1 MKKKRNGRSSLRLRF
16 ILICMSQLVL
26 VAALS
31 ELAGWAFRHWF
42 GVTPEL
48 PIFVWAM
55 VFSGTIG
62 VAVTNH
68 MTKTLIDPI
77 AKLRSAM
84 REVADGDFK
93 VEAKCESCIQ
103 DVQDIY
109 DSFNSM
115 VRELSTTETLQTDFI
130 SDVSHEFK
138 TPINAIEGYAS
149 LLEGEPSPEE
159 QRAYVE
165 KILFN
170 TRRLSA
176 LTGNILLLSKLSN
189 HSILPQKTQFRLD
202 EQIRQAIVA
211 LEQKWSEKE
220 LGFEVELAETP
231 FFGYESLLPHVW
243 TNLIGNAVKFSPK
256 GGEIRIKMMRTEG
269 AVVFTIEDD
278 GPGIVPGDEEHI
290 FTKFYQSESS
300 HGMEGNGLGL
310 ALVRQ
315 IVEMSG
321 GSVDVQNLEARGC
334 RFTVRL
340 PLEQEKG
347 AAFS

>member
-31 ELAGWAFRHWF
+31 ELAGWVFRHWF

-68 MTKTLIDPI
+68 MTKMLIDPI

-93 VEAKCESCIQ
+93 VEAKCESRIQ

-189 HSILPQKTQFRLD
+189 QSILPQKTQFRLD

-321 GSVDVQNLEARGC
+321 GSVDVQNLEAGGC

-340 PLEQEKG
+340 PLEQEKE

>member
-68 MTKTLIDPI
+68 MTKMLIDPI

-189 HSILPQKTQFRLD
+189 QSILPQKTQFRLD

-269 AVVFTIEDD
+269 AAVFTIEDD

-321 GSVDVQNLEARGC
+321 GSVDVRNLEAGGC

>member
-26 VAALS
+26 VAALA

-42 GVTPEL
+42 GVAPEL

-68 MTKTLIDPI
+68 MTKMLIDPI

-93 VEAKCESCIQ
+93 VEAKCESRIQ

-189 HSILPQKTQFRLD
+189 QSILPQKTQFRLD

-321 GSVDVQNLEARGC
+321 GSVDVRNLEAGGC

>member
-1 MKKKRNGRSSLRLRF
+1 
-16 ILICMSQLVL
+16 MSQLVL

-31 ELAGWAFRHWF
+31 ELAGWVFRHWF

-68 MTKTLIDPI
+68 MTKMLIDPI

-93 VEAKCESCIQ
+93 VEAKCESRIQ

-149 LLEGEPSPEE
+149 LLEGEPSHEE

-189 HSILPQKTQFRLD
+189 QSILPQKTQFRLD

-321 GSVDVQNLEARGC
+321 GSVDVRNLEAGGC

>member
-1 MKKKRNGRSSLRLRF
+1 
-16 ILICMSQLVL
+16 MSQLVL

-68 MTKTLIDPI
+68 MTKMLIDPI

-93 VEAKCESCIQ
+93 VEAKCESRIQ

-189 HSILPQKTQFRLD
+189 QSILPQKTQFRLD
-202 EQIRQAIVA
+202 EQIWQAIVA

-315 IVEMSG
+315 IVEMSS
-321 GSVDVQNLEARGC
+321 GSVDVQNLEVGGC

>member
-1 MKKKRNGRSSLRLRF
+1 
-16 ILICMSQLVL
+16 MSQLVL

-68 MTKTLIDPI
+68 MTKMLIDPI

-93 VEAKCESCIQ
+93 VEAKCESRIQ

-176 LTGNILLLSKLSN
+176 LTGNILLLTKLSN
-189 HSILPQKTQFRLD
+189 QSILPQKTQFRLD

-321 GSVDVQNLEARGC
+321 GSVDVQNLEAGGC

>member
-1 MKKKRNGRSSLRLRF
+1 
-16 ILICMSQLVL
+16 MSQLVL
-26 VAALS
+26 VAALA

-42 GVTPEL
+42 GVAPEL

-68 MTKTLIDPI
+68 MTKMLIDPI

-93 VEAKCESCIQ
+93 VEAKCESRIQ

-189 HSILPQKTQFRLD
+189 QSILPQKTQFRLD

-321 GSVDVQNLEARGC
+321 GSVDVRNLEAGGC

-340 PLEQEKG
+340 PLEQEKE

>member
-1 MKKKRNGRSSLRLRF
+1 
-16 ILICMSQLVL
+16 MSQLVL
-26 VAALS
+26 VTALS

-68 MTKTLIDPI
+68 MTKMLIDPI

-189 HSILPQKTQFRLD
+189 QSILPQKTQFRLD

-321 GSVDVQNLEARGC
+321 GSVDVRNLEAGGC

>member
-1 MKKKRNGRSSLRLRF
+1 
-16 ILICMSQLVL
+16 MSQLVL

-68 MTKTLIDPI
+68 MTKMLIDPI

-93 VEAKCESCIQ
+93 VEAKCESRIQ

-189 HSILPQKTQFRLD
+189 QSILPQKTQFRLD

-211 LEQKWSEKE
+211 LEQMWSEKE

-321 GSVDVQNLEARGC
+321 GSVDVQNLEVGGC

>member
-31 ELAGWAFRHWF
+31 ELAGWVFRHWF

-68 MTKTLIDPI
+68 MTKMLIDPI

-93 VEAKCESCIQ
+93 VEAKCESRIQ

-189 HSILPQKTQFRLD
+189 QSILPQKTQFRLD

-315 IVEMSG
+315 IVEISG
-321 GSVDVQNLEARGC
+321 GSVDVQNLEAGGC

>member
-68 MTKTLIDPI
+68 MTKMLIDPI

-93 VEAKCESCIQ
+93 VEAKCESRIQ

-189 HSILPQKTQFRLD
+189 QSILPQETQFRLD

-321 GSVDVQNLEARGC
+321 GSVDVQNLEAGGC

-347 AAFS
+347 AASS

>member
-1 MKKKRNGRSSLRLRF
+1 
-16 ILICMSQLVL
+16 MSQLVL

-68 MTKTLIDPI
+68 MTKMLIDPI

-93 VEAKCESCIQ
+93 VEVKCESRIQ

-189 HSILPQKTQFRLD
+189 QSILPQKTQFRLD

-211 LEQKWSEKE
+211 LEQMWSEKE

-321 GSVDVQNLEARGC
+321 GSVDVQNLEVGGC

>member
-1 MKKKRNGRSSLRLRF
+1 
-16 ILICMSQLVL
+16 MSQLVL

-68 MTKTLIDPI
+68 MTKMLIDPI

-93 VEAKCESCIQ
+93 VEAKCESRIQ

-189 HSILPQKTQFRLD
+189 QSILPQKTQFRLD

-211 LEQKWSEKE
+211 LEQMWSEKE

-321 GSVDVQNLEARGC
+321 GSVDVQNLEVGGC
-334 RFTVRL
+334 WFTVRL

>member
-31 ELAGWAFRHWF
+31 ELAGWVFRHWF

-55 VFSGTIG
+55 VFSGTSG

-68 MTKTLIDPI
+68 MTKMLIDPI

-93 VEAKCESCIQ
+93 VEAKCESRIQ

-189 HSILPQKTQFRLD
+189 QSILPQKTQFRLD

-321 GSVDVQNLEARGC
+321 GSVDVRNLEAGGC

>member
-26 VAALS
+26 VAALA

-68 MTKTLIDPI
+68 MIKMLIDPI

-93 VEAKCESCIQ
+93 VEAKCESRIQ

-189 HSILPQKTQFRLD
+189 QSILPQKTQFRLD

-321 GSVDVQNLEARGC
+321 GSVDVRNLEARGC

-347 AAFS
+347 AASS

>member
-1 MKKKRNGRSSLRLRF
+1 
-16 ILICMSQLVL
+16 MSQLVL

-68 MTKTLIDPI
+68 MTKMLIDPI

-93 VEAKCESCIQ
+93 VEAKCESRIQ

-189 HSILPQKTQFRLD
+189 QSILPQKTQFRLD

-256 GGEIRIKMMRTEG
+256 GGEIRMKMMRTEG

-278 GPGIVPGDEEHI
+278 GPGIVPGDEKHI
-290 FTKFYQSESS
+290 FTKFYQGESS

-321 GSVDVQNLEARGC
+321 GSVDVRNLEAGGC

>member
-31 ELAGWAFRHWF
+31 ELAGWVFRHWF

-68 MTKTLIDPI
+68 MTKMLIDPI

-93 VEAKCESCIQ
+93 VEAKCESRIQ

-189 HSILPQKTQFRLD
+189 QSILPQKTQVRLD

-321 GSVDVQNLEARGC
+321 GSVDVQNLEAGGC

-340 PLEQEKG
+340 PLEQEKE

>member
-68 MTKTLIDPI
+68 MIKMLIDPI

-93 VEAKCESCIQ
+93 VEAKCESHIQ

-189 HSILPQKTQFRLD
+189 QSILPQKTQFRLD

-211 LEQKWSEKE
+211 LEQMWSEKE
-220 LGFEVELAETP
+220 LGFEVELEETP

-321 GSVDVQNLEARGC
+321 GSVDVRNLEAGGC

>member
-1 MKKKRNGRSSLRLRF
+1 VKKKRNGRSSLRLRF

-68 MTKTLIDPI
+68 MTKMLIDPI

-93 VEAKCESCIQ
+93 VEAKCESRIQ

-189 HSILPQKTQFRLD
+189 QSILPQKTQFRLD

-211 LEQKWSEKE
+211 LEQMWSEKE

-321 GSVDVQNLEARGC
+321 GSVDVQNLEVGGC

>member
-68 MTKTLIDPI
+68 MTKMLIDPI

-93 VEAKCESCIQ
+93 GEAKCESRIQ

-189 HSILPQKTQFRLD
+189 QSILPQKTQFRLD

-211 LEQKWSEKE
+211 LEQMWSEKE

-321 GSVDVQNLEARGC
+321 GSVDVQNLEVGGC

>member
-1 MKKKRNGRSSLRLRF
+1 
-16 ILICMSQLVL
+16 MSQLVL
-26 VAALS
+26 VAALA

-42 GVTPEL
+42 GVAPEL
-48 PIFVWAM
+48 PIFVWAL

-68 MTKTLIDPI
+68 MTKMLIDPI

-93 VEAKCESCIQ
+93 VEAKCESRIQ

-189 HSILPQKTQFRLD
+189 QSILPQKTQFRLD

-321 GSVDVQNLEARGC
+321 GSVDVRNLEVGGC

>member
-1 MKKKRNGRSSLRLRF
+1 
-16 ILICMSQLVL
+16 MSQLVL

-62 VAVTNH
+62 VAVTNY
-68 MTKTLIDPI
+68 MTKMLIDPI

-93 VEAKCESCIQ
+93 VEAKCESRIQ

-189 HSILPQKTQFRLD
+189 QSILPQKTQFRLD

-220 LGFEVELAETP
+220 LGFEVELEETP

-269 AVVFTIEDD
+269 AAVFTIEDD

-321 GSVDVQNLEARGC
+321 GSVDVQNLEVGGC

>member
-68 MTKTLIDPI
+68 MTKMLIDPI

-93 VEAKCESCIQ
+93 VEAKCESRIQ

-189 HSILPQKTQFRLD
+189 QSILPQKTQFRLD

-211 LEQKWSEKE
+211 LEQMWSEKE

-321 GSVDVQNLEARGC
+321 GSVDVRNLEAGGC

>member
-1 MKKKRNGRSSLRLRF
+1 
-16 ILICMSQLVL
+16 MSQLVL
-26 VAALS
+26 VAALA

-42 GVTPEL
+42 GVAPEL

-68 MTKTLIDPI
+68 MTKMLIDPI

-93 VEAKCESCIQ
+93 VEAKCESRIQ

-189 HSILPQKTQFRLD
+189 QSILPQKTQFRLD

-321 GSVDVQNLEARGC
+321 GSVDVRNLEAGGC

>member
-1 MKKKRNGRSSLRLRF
+1 
-16 ILICMSQLVL
+16 MSQLVL
-26 VAALS
+26 VAALA

-42 GVTPEL
+42 GVAPEL
-48 PIFVWAM
+48 PIFVWAL

-68 MTKTLIDPI
+68 MTKMLIDPI

-93 VEAKCESCIQ
+93 VEAKCESRIQ

-170 TRRLSA
+170 IRRLSA

-189 HSILPQKTQFRLD
+189 QSILPQKTQFRLD

-321 GSVDVQNLEARGC
+321 GSVDVRNLEVGGC

>member
-68 MTKTLIDPI
+68 MTKMLIDPI

-93 VEAKCESCIQ
+93 VEAKCESRIQ

-189 HSILPQKTQFRLD
+189 QSILPQKTQFRLD

-220 LGFEVELAETP
+220 LGFEVELEETP

-321 GSVDVQNLEARGC
+321 GSVDVQNLEVGGC
-334 RFTVRL
+334 RFAVRL

>member
-1 MKKKRNGRSSLRLRF
+1 
-16 ILICMSQLVL
+16 MSQLVL

-55 VFSGTIG
+55 VFSGTIS

-68 MTKTLIDPI
+68 MTKMLIDPI

-93 VEAKCESCIQ
+93 VEAKCESRIQ

-189 HSILPQKTQFRLD
+189 QSILPQKTQFRLD

-211 LEQKWSEKE
+211 LEQKWSEKG

-321 GSVDVQNLEARGC
+321 GSVDVRNLEAGGC

>member
-1 MKKKRNGRSSLRLRF
+1 MKKKRNGRSRLRLRF

-26 VAALS
+26 VAALA

-68 MTKTLIDPI
+68 MTKMLIDPI

-93 VEAKCESCIQ
+93 VEAKCESRIQ

-189 HSILPQKTQFRLD
+189 QSILPQKTQFRLD

-321 GSVDVQNLEARGC
+321 GSVDVQNLEAGGC

>member
-1 MKKKRNGRSSLRLRF
+1 MKQRRKGRSSLRLRF
-16 ILICMSQLVL
+16 TLICMSQLVL
-26 VAALS
+26 VAGLA

-42 GVTPEL
+42 GVAPEL
-48 PIFVWAM
+48 PVFVWAM

-62 VAVTNH
+62 VAVTSY
-68 MTKTLIDPI
+68 MTKMLIDPI

-93 VEAKCESCIQ
+93 VEAKCESRIQ

-149 LLEGEPSPEE
+149 LLQGEPSPEE
-159 QRAYVE
+159 QQAYVE

-170 TRRLSA
+170 TRRLST
-176 LTGNILLLSKLSN
+176 LTGNILLLSKLN
-189 HSILPQKTQFRLD
+189 NQSILPQKTCFRLD

-211 LEQKWSEKE
+211 LEQKWSEKSID
-220 LGFEVELAETP
+220 FEVELAETT
-231 FFGYESLLPHVW
+231 FFGYEGLLPHVW
-243 TNLIGNAVKFSPK
+243 TNLIGNAIKFSPD
-256 GGEIRIKMMRTEG
+256 GGEIRMKMTHAG
-269 AVVFTIEDD
+269 NAVVFTIEDG
-278 GPGIVPGDEEHI
+278 GPGITPGDEERI

-315 IVEMSG
+315 IMEMSG
-321 GSVDVQNLEARGC
+321 GSVEVRNLETAGC

-340 PLEQEKG
+340 PGE
-347 AAFS
+347 

>member
-1 MKKKRNGRSSLRLRF
+1 
-16 ILICMSQLVL
+16 MSQLVL

-68 MTKTLIDPI
+68 MTKMLIDPI

-93 VEAKCESCIQ
+93 VEAKCESRIQ

-189 HSILPQKTQFRLD
+189 QSILPQKTQFRLD

-220 LGFEVELAETP
+220 LGFEMELAETP

-321 GSVDVQNLEARGC
+321 GSVDVQNLEAGGC

-347 AAFS
+347 AGFS

>member
-1 MKKKRNGRSSLRLRF
+1 
-16 ILICMSQLVL
+16 MSQLVL
-26 VAALS
+26 VAALA

-42 GVTPEL
+42 GVAPEL
-48 PIFVWAM
+48 PIFVWAL

-68 MTKTLIDPI
+68 MTKMLIDPI

-189 HSILPQKTQFRLD
+189 QSILPQKTQFRLD

-220 LGFEVELAETP
+220 LGFEAELAETP

-321 GSVDVQNLEARGC
+321 GSVDVQNLEVGGC

>member
-68 MTKTLIDPI
+68 MTKMLIDPI

-93 VEAKCESCIQ
+93 VEAKCESRIQ

-130 SDVSHEFK
+130 SDVAHEFK
-138 TPINAIEGYAS
+138 PPINAIEGYAS

-189 HSILPQKTQFRLD
+189 QSILPQCVQVVMYGRRGLQPDGGTDLTHGGRISVFCCEFCEEAKNLFPFAACSAHLDSPFNLSIYTITQTGSKCKRLFK
-202 EQIRQAIVA
+202 IYKPSR
-211 LEQKWSEKE
+211 LNS
-220 LGFEVELAETP
+220 
-231 FFGYESLLPHVW
+231 
-243 TNLIGNAVKFSPK
+243 
-256 GGEIRIKMMRTEG
+256 
-269 AVVFTIEDD
+269 
-278 GPGIVPGDEEHI
+278 
-290 FTKFYQSESS
+290 
-300 HGMEGNGLGL
+300 GM
-310 ALVRQ
+310 
-315 IVEMSG
+315 
-321 GSVDVQNLEARGC
+321 
-334 RFTVRL
+334 
-340 PLEQEKG
+340 
-347 AAFS
+347 

>member
-1 MKKKRNGRSSLRLRF
+1 MKKRNGRSSLRLRF

-26 VAALS
+26 VAA
-31 ELAGWAFRHWF
+31 LAGWAFRHWF

-68 MTKTLIDPI
+68 MTKMLIDPI

-93 VEAKCESCIQ
+93 VEAKCESRIQ

-189 HSILPQKTQFRLD
+189 QSILPQKTQFRLD

-321 GSVDVQNLEARGC
+321 GSVDVRNLEAGGC

-347 AAFS
+347 AGFS

>member
-93 VEAKCESCIQ
+93 VEAKCESRIQ

-189 HSILPQKTQFRLD
+189 QSILPQKTQFRLD

-269 AVVFTIEDD
+269 AAVFTIEDD

-321 GSVDVQNLEARGC
+321 GSVDVRNLEAGGC

>member
-68 MTKTLIDPI
+68 MTKMLIDPI

-93 VEAKCESCIQ
+93 VEAKCESRIQ

-189 HSILPQKTQFRLD
+189 QSILPQKTQFRLD

-211 LEQKWSEKE
+211 LEQMWSEKE

-243 TNLIGNAVKFSPK
+243 TNLIGNAAKFSPK

-321 GSVDVQNLEARGC
+321 GSVDVQNLEVGGC

>member
-26 VAALS
+26 VAALA

-42 GVTPEL
+42 GVAPEL
-48 PIFVWAM
+48 PIFVWAL

-68 MTKTLIDPI
+68 MTKMLIDPI

-93 VEAKCESCIQ
+93 VEAKCESRIQ

-189 HSILPQKTQFRLD
+189 QSILPQKTQFRLD

-211 LEQKWSEKE
+211 LEQMWSEKE

-231 FFGYESLLPHVW
+231 FFGYESLLLHVW

-321 GSVDVQNLEARGC
+321 GSVDVQNLEVGGC

>member
-1 MKKKRNGRSSLRLRF
+1 
-16 ILICMSQLVL
+16 MSQLVL

-68 MTKTLIDPI
+68 MTKMLIDPI

-93 VEAKCESCIQ
+93 VEAKCESRIQ

-189 HSILPQKTQFRLD
+189 QSILPQKTQFRLD

-211 LEQKWSEKE
+211 LEQMWSEKE

-315 IVEMSG
+315 IVEMSS
-321 GSVDVQNLEARGC
+321 GSVDVQNLEAGGC

>member
-1 MKKKRNGRSSLRLRF
+1 
-16 ILICMSQLVL
+16 MSQLVL

-68 MTKTLIDPI
+68 MTKMLIDPI

-93 VEAKCESCIQ
+93 VEAKCESRIQ

-189 HSILPQKTQFRLD
+189 QSILPQKTQFRLD
-202 EQIRQAIVA
+202 EQIRQDIVA

-321 GSVDVQNLEARGC
+321 GSVDVQNLEAGGC

-347 AAFS
+347 AGFS

>member
-1 MKKKRNGRSSLRLRF
+1 
-16 ILICMSQLVL
+16 MSQLVL

-31 ELAGWAFRHWF
+31 ELAGWAFRHLF

-68 MTKTLIDPI
+68 MTKMLIDPI

-93 VEAKCESCIQ
+93 VEAKCESRIQ

-189 HSILPQKTQFRLD
+189 QSILPQKTQFRLD

-321 GSVDVQNLEARGC
+321 GSVDVQNLEAGGC

-347 AAFS
+347 AGFS

>member
-1 MKKKRNGRSSLRLRF
+1 
-16 ILICMSQLVL
+16 MSQLVL
-26 VAALS
+26 VAALA

-42 GVTPEL
+42 GVAPEL
-48 PIFVWAM
+48 PIFVWAL

-68 MTKTLIDPI
+68 MTKMLIDPI

-93 VEAKCESCIQ
+93 VEAKCESRIQ

-189 HSILPQKTQFRLD
+189 QSILPQKTQFRLD

-321 GSVDVQNLEARGC
+321 GSVDVQNLEAGGC

-340 PLEQEKG
+340 PLEQEKV